1 MKLIKQR
8 VYTGVAAAAL
18 ALSLTVSTV
27 PAHAAE
33 VLSVNGQNIWQEAK
47 TRVINGTT
55 YASLRTLAEL
65 LVPEAEVSW
74 RSGTAWVESDKLSI
88 YARPGSVYMVINDR
102 VFYVPDGIR
111 NESGSVLVPVRT
123 VVETLDGEVTWSREN
138 GVTLTLGSGHPEK
151 APYTQDE
158 LYWLSR
164 IISAESRGEP
174 LLGKLAVGT
183 VVLNRTTDPQFP
195 DTIYGV
201 IFDREWG
208 VQFEPVAN
216 GTIYN
221 EPTEE
226 SVLAAKMVLEGAR
239 VTGDS
244 LYFLAPE
251 LTTNHWIMENREFV
265 TTIGSHWFYR

>member
-1 MKLIKQR
+1 MKMIKQR
-8 VYTGVAAAAL
+8 IYTGIVAAAL
-18 ALSLTVSTV
+18 TLSLTVLTA
-27 PAHAAE
+27 PAYAAE

-55 YASLRTLAEL
+55 YASLRTLAGV
-65 LVPEAEVSW
+65 LVPDAEVSW
-74 RSGTAWVESDKLSI
+74 RSGTAWVEGNELSLC
-88 YARPGSVYMVINDR
+88 ARPGSVYMVINDR

-123 VVETLDGEVTWSREN
+123 IVEALDGEVKWSRQD
-138 GVTLTLGSGHPEK
+138 GVTLTLGSGCPEA

-183 VVLNRTTDPQFP
+183 VVLNRVTNSEFP
-195 DTIYGV
+195 NTIYGV
-201 IFDREWG
+201 IFDRKWG

-244 LYFLAPE
+244 LYFLAPD
-251 LTTNHWIMENREFV
+251 LTTNHWIMENREYV
-265 TTIGSHWFYR
+265 TTIGTHWFYR